1 MKDLVKLV
9 AFAVLVIALA
19 PFAGFW
25 IVALVGAGLLALPLA
40 AVISKFCPNIWR
52 HLEDVLASKT
62 HFVTPVSYTHLDV
75 YKRQAFAQRKFV
87 HEIGT

>member
-1 MKDLVKLV
+1 MIMKDLVKLV

-40 AVISKFCPNIWR
+40 AVISKFFPNAWR
-52 HLEDVLASKT
+52 HLEEIFVSKT
-62 HFVTPVSYTHLDV
+62 HVVPLH
-75 YKRQAFAQRKFV
+75 
-87 HEIGT
+87 

>member
-9 AFAVLVIALA
+9 AFAVLVIVLA

-40 AVISKFCPNIWR
+40 ALVSKFFPNAWR
-52 HLEDVLASKT
+52 HVEDLFMDKT
-62 HFVTPVSYTHLDV
+62 HVMPLP
-75 YKRQAFAQRKFV
+75 
-87 HEIGT
+87 

>member
-40 AVISKFCPNIWR
+40 AVISKFFPNAWR
-52 HLEDVLASKT
+52 HLEEIFVSKT
-62 HFVTPVSYTHLDV
+62 HIVPLH
-75 YKRQAFAQRKFV
+75 
-87 HEIGT
+87 

>member
-1 MKDLVKLV
+1 MIMKDLVKLV

-40 AVISKFCPNIWR
+40 AVISKFFPNAWR
-52 HLEDVLASKT
+52 HLEEIFVSKT
-62 HFVTPVSYTHLDV
+62 HIVPLH
-75 YKRQAFAQRKFV
+75 
-87 HEIGT
+87 

>member
-1 MKDLVKLV
+1 MRGLRSERRGFHDVAIMKDLVKLV

-62 HFVTPVSYTHLDV
+62 HFVTL
-75 YKRQAFAQRKFV
+75 R
-87 HEIGT
+87 